1 MTPLQQALSKFK
13 PPFRYDKGMSRVVD
27 SKGDFISFVD
37 AADVEMTAKEYTKDQ
52 KAIGAAIA
60 DFLNTAVKKTDADI

>member
-1 MTPLQQALSKFK
+1 MTPLQTALSKFT

-37 AADVEMTAKEYTKDQ
+37 AADVVMTSKEYTKDQ
-52 KAIGAAIA
+52 IVIGQAIA
-60 DFLNTAVKKTDADI
+60 DFLNAAVKKTDAEI